1 MQYLLTKE
9 EYDKL
14 LSRKEWAIT
23 LQKDKLQKLCTKIAN
38 EMPIKWGWGG
48 SEHRPWGCII
58 GSDDWYCDSCPVITI
73 CPYDAQ
79 RFSK

>member
-9 EYDKL
+9 EYDEL
-14 LSRKEWAIT
+14 LSRKDRVIT

-38 EMPIKWGWGG
+38 EMPIKWRG
-48 SEHRPWGCII
+48 SEHSPWGCTI
-58 GSDDWYCDSCPVITI
+58 SNDDWYCDSCPVITI
-73 CPYDAQ
+73 CPYDEQ